1 MNKLQKHVAVA
12 VCLLIVPAL
21 AVIYLRTPQYQA
33 HAARE
38 LAEKGDAAAQYR
50 TCLNYAIGVGVS
62 KDMAEA
68 ARWAL
73 KAEAQ
78 NYHCREKLAGD
89 VYDDLVAEMARQDKL
104 AGRKTVDRHSAATE

>member
-1 MNKLQKHVAVA
+1 MNKLQKNLVVAI
-12 VCLLIVPAL
+12 CLLVVPAV

-33 HAARE
+33 HTAQE

-50 TCLNYAIGVGVS
+50 TCLNYALGNGVG
-62 KDMAEA
+62 KDMVEA

-104 AGRKTVDRHSAATE
+104 AGRKPVDRH

>member
-12 VCLLIVPAL
+12 VCLLVVPVI

-50 TCLNYAIGVGVS
+50 TCLNYAIGNGVG
-62 KDMAEA
+62 KDMTEA
-68 ARWAL
+68 AKWAL

-78 NYHCREKLAGD
+78 GRHCREKLGEGE
-89 VYDDLVAEMARQDKL
+89 VYDDLVAEMDRQDKL
-104 AGRKTVDRHSAATE
+104 AGRKPRNRH